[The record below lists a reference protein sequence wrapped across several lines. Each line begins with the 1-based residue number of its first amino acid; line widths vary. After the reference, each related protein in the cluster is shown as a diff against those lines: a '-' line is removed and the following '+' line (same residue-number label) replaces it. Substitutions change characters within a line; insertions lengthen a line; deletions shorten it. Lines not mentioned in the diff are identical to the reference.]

1 MWTHNGAAMSKP
13 PAETQL
19 SVTLVR
25 DLIREQHPSFAHL
38 PVTEGP
44 SGWDNDIYRLGD
56 ALAVRLP
63 RRAVAAVLLEH
74 EQRWLPQLQ
83 PLLPLRIPAAVA
95 VGQPQGEFPWSWSI
109 TPWFEGRTLDQS
121 ALDQDQIEV
130 LAAFLQALHI
140 PAPAD
145 APYNPWRSA
154 PLAQLQSAFDRCV
167 QALAG
172 GEYAVDETLLRLWE
186 EAARLP
192 PDVPPT
198 WVHGDLHAR
207 NVLVQH
213 GRICAV
219 IDWGDM
225 ARGDPAVDLAATWML
240 LPEPDRRE
248 QLMSRCAGAS
258 LQTWSRARGL
268 AMLYALNV
276 LRAGDPEHQEAGLST
291 LQRLRD
297 GP

>member
-1 MWTHNGAAMSKP
+1 MWPHNGAAMSKP

-19 SVTLVR
+19 SVPLVR

-83 PLLPLRIPAAVA
+83 PLLPLPVPAAVA
-95 VGQPQGEFPWSWSI
+95 VGQPQGDFPWSWSI

-121 ALDQDQIEV
+121 PLDQDQIEV

-154 PLAQLQSAFDRCV
+154 PLTQLQSSFDRCV

-172 GEYAVDETLLRLWE
+172 GEYAVDKTLLRLWE

-225 ARGDPAVDLAATWML
+225 ARGDPAVDLAAIWML
-240 LPEPDRRE
+240 LPEPDRRG

-276 LRAGDPEHQEAGLST
+276 LRAVDPEHEEAALKT